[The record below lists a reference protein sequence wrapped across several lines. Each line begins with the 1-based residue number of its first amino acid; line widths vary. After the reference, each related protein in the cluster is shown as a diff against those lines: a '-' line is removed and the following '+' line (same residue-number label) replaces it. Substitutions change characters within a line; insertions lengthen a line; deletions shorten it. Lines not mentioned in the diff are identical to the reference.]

1 MIIKVCFQE
10 NVSDIEFDPNEG
22 FETLRFQLV
31 SLFDLD
37 ETSLLV
43 VDFLGR
49 EVRLINNF
57 LVVFLM
63 TLTMTK
69 LTGILRILTMSR

>member
-1 MIIKVCFQE
+1 MLIKAHFQDNASE
-10 NVSDIEFDPNEG
+10 IEYDPDEG

-37 ETSLLV
+37 ETSLIV

-49 EVRLINNF
+49 EVRLGFTVNKYQKSYIPIIF
-57 LVVFLM
+57 F
-63 TLTMTK
+63 
-69 LTGILRILTMSR
+69 R